1 MVRSNAGGS
10 PKTRPI
16 TRSSIRQSLGR
27 AFADVINKD
36 GKDTDKATK
45 KIKDARRSSALN
57 LKPAA
62 PRDSM
67 GEVRPQIQPV
77 RRTGTPDSVTLTRK
91 RLSINVQRPSL
102 DEQSSKSNET
112 TPREGPVT
120 RSTALRPSSRQNA
133 ISALPKYHPKSAVS
147 ERAQQPPSPP
157 RTTTRR
163 RLRTSEDEKE
173 EKQNSKE
180 PGTPQSSSQRGTRPI
195 SPLPLRALRNGSP
208 SNSTP
213 PSTPSRQQPVTP
225 STAKS
230 SPTISSRP
238 PKAVKTATS
247 SVASQA
253 NATREYSSSSSTPGT
268 PRTPKINITKATA
281 RRADQENQRQKPSSA
296 SSSPQRSS
304 TESPVAHRQLR
315 NVVDQTYD
323 SPMSHISEATSEEED
338 VALLLAPMADPTAPT
353 PAMPRLG
360 KTHSRDKYLPKTP
373 SRSGNT
379 LPSRSQMS
387 YLSPLPPTES
397 SPSRPR
403 PQAKGGDDRMLR
415 ASILSWE
422 QVANEASKTLGE
434 DEVHS
439 MLADVAAPFTSAPI
453 SPSISFNGMDIPDSP
468 CLSVLNSP
476 GAFGSISQVLLPDM
490 TPSPAVHNNAIKYAA
505 KNDLGTAD
513 GATVTLLKL
522 QLVAAENMAK
532 ERLSRLLMLEEEMHH
547 LKEEHK
553 HESSELSMQISRMQ
567 DQLCEKEEYEE
578 RLALESAAH
587 TASLEEKI
595 RNARIL
601 QEKAV
606 HEGIARAKERE
617 RLARKVEQRQ
627 WHVAM
632 SAACVASVA
641 HTEWG
646 SVRDLS
652 EAELETVQGDRQI
665 LSVILAELDRLALLV
680 N

>member
-1 MVRSNAGGS
+1 MVRSSAGGS
-10 PKTRPI
+10 RPI

-36 GKDTDKATK
+36 GKDADKATK

-57 LKPAA
+57 LKPTA

-67 GEVRPQIQPV
+67 GEVRPQTQPV
-77 RRTGTPDSVTLTRK
+77 RKTGTPDSVTLTRK

-133 ISALPKYHPKSAVS
+133 ISALPKYQPKSAVS
-147 ERAQQPPSPP
+147 ERTQQPPSPP
-157 RTTTRR
+157 HITTRR

-180 PGTPQSSSQRGTRPI
+180 PGTPQSSSQKGTRPI

-213 PSTPSRQQPVTP
+213 PSTPRHQPVIPP
-225 STAKS
+225 SAKS
-230 SPTISSRP
+230 SPTTSSRP

-253 NATREYSSSSSTPGT
+253 NATREYSSSSSSPGT

-281 RRADQENQRQKPSSA
+281 RRGDQENLRQKSSSV

-315 NVVDQTYD
+315 NVADLTYD
-323 SPMSHISEATSEEED
+323 SPMSHISEATSEEDD

-360 KTHSRDKYLPKTP
+360 KARNRDKYLPRTP
-373 SRSGNT
+373 SRPGHT

-439 MLADVAAPFTSAPI
+439 MLADIPAPFTSAQI

-490 TPSPAVHNNAIKYAA
+490 TPSPAVHNNGFKYAA
-505 KNDLGTAD
+505 KNDLGSAD

-532 ERLSRLLMLEEEMHH
+532 ERLSRLLMLEEEMHN
-547 LKEEHK
+547 LKEEHRN
-553 HESSELSMQISRMQ
+553 ETSELSLQISRMQ

-578 RLALESAAH
+578 RIALESAAH

-595 RNARIL
+595 KNARIL

-606 HEGIARAKERE
+606 QEGIARSKERE
-617 RLARKVEQRQ
+617 RLARKAEYRQ

-632 SAACVASVA
+632 SAACVANVA
-641 HTEWG
+641 HTEWS

-665 LSVILAELDRLALLV
+665 LSVLLAELDRLALLV

>member
-1 MVRSNAGGS
+1 MVRSSAGGS
-10 PKTRPI
+10 PRTKPI

-27 AFADVINKD
+27 AFADVINKE
-36 GKDTDKATK
+36 GKDSDKATK
-45 KIKDARRSSALN
+45 KIKDARRLSALN

-67 GEVRPQIQPV
+67 GEARPQTQPV
-77 RRTGTPDSVTLTRK
+77 KRTGTPDSVTLTRK
-91 RLSINVQRPSL
+91 RLSITVQRPL
-102 DEQSSKSNET
+102 VDEQSSKSNET
-112 TPREGPVT
+112 TPREGAVT
-120 RSTALRPSSRQNA
+120 RSAALRPSSRQNA
-133 ISALPKYHPKSAVS
+133 ISALPKYRLKS
-147 ERAQQPPSPP
+147 ETAQQPPSPP
-157 RTTTRR
+157 PRITTRR

-180 PGTPQSSSQRGTRPI
+180 PATPQSSQKGTRPI

-213 PSTPSRQQPVTP
+213 PSTPSRHQPATP
-225 STAKS
+225 SSAKS
-230 SPTISSRP
+230 SPTVSSRP

-253 NATREYSSSSSTPGT
+253 VVTRESSSSSSSTSGT
-268 PRTPKINITKATA
+268 PRTPKINLTKATA
-281 RRADQENQRQKPSSA
+281 RRADQENVRQKSSSA
-296 SSSPQRSS
+296 ASSPQRSS
-304 TESPVAHRQLR
+304 SESPVAHRQLR
-315 NVVDQTYD
+315 NVVDLTYD

-338 VALLLAPMADPTAPT
+338 VALLLAPVADPTAPT

-360 KTHSRDKYLPKTP
+360 KTRSRDRQLPKTP
-373 SRSGNT
+373 SRPGNT

-387 YLSPLPPTES
+387 YLSPLPPTDS
-397 SPSRPR
+397 SPSRLRSQSKTP
-403 PQAKGGDDRMLR
+403 DDRMFR

-434 DEVHS
+434 DEIHS
-439 MLADVAAPFTSAPI
+439 MLSDVPAPFSAQI
-453 SPSISFNGMDIPDSP
+453 SPSISSNGMDIPDSP

-490 TPSPAVHNNAIKYAA
+490 TPSPAVHHNAFKYAA
-505 KNDLGTAD
+505 KNDLGSAD

-532 ERLSRLLMLEEEMHH
+532 ERLSRLLMLEDEMHN

-553 HESSELSMQISRMQ
+553 HETSELSMQISRMQ
-567 DQLCEKEEYEE
+567 DQLCEKEEYED
-578 RLALESAAH
+578 RLARERAAH
-587 TASLEEKI
+587 TALLQDKI
-595 RNARIL
+595 RNAQIL

-606 HEGIARAKERE
+606 QEGITRYKERE
-617 RLARKVEQRQ
+617 RSARKVEYRQ

-632 SAACVASVA
+632 SATCAASVA
-641 HTEWG
+641 HTGWG

-652 EAELETVQGDRQI
+652 EAELETVKGDRQL
-665 LSVILAELDRLALLV
+665 LSVMLAELDRLALLV